1 MKVDNLPAGYY
12 KASTESGFYF
22 WDGFGANKPNQV
34 RGRLLLIG
42 CFDMSKEAQFGC
54 VKYASTENYGLNFSD
69 SSTCSSTAFGA
80 LIIDNVPADVN
91 DRILLQNQNDK
102 TQNGIYIVTK
112 VGSEN
117 EYFELKRSS
126 DANSIGALAS
136 GKFVFVTG
144 GERFANT
151 CFQLMPYDITK
162 SLGEAQFVFVNL
174 TAEGFY
180 ATTSYGFR
188 LINSIACTD
197 IEAVKNTYSFA
208 CPGFI
213 NASCQ
218 RLLKILVSYDVSVK
232 TVMENLMTKEFEF
245 DTSSSSANGNG
256 VVTGNLVCNNT
267 YNYCG

>member
-1 MKVDNLPAGYY
+1 MKVDNLPVGYY

-34 RGRLLLIG
+34 KGRLLLIG

-54 VKYASTENYGLNFSD
+54 VKYASTINYDLNFSD
-69 SSTCSSTAFGA
+69 SSTCSSVEPMA
-80 LIIDNVPADVN
+80 LTIDNVSAEIN
-91 DRILLQNQNDK
+91 DRILLKDQTNKNE
-102 TQNGIYIVTK
+102 NGIYIVTK
-112 VGSEN
+112 TGSEN
-117 EYFELKRSS
+117 ESFELKRAS

-136 GKFVFVTG
+136 GKFVFITG
-144 GERFANT
+144 GEVFANN
-151 CFQLMPYDITK
+151 CFQLMPYDVK
-162 SLGEAQFVFVNL
+162 KNLGEAEFIFINL
-174 TAEGFY
+174 TSEGLY

-188 LINSIACTD
+188 LINSIVCTD
-197 IEAVKNTYSFA
+197 IEAIKNTYNFA

-218 RLLKILVSYDVSVK
+218 RLLKILVSYDISVK

-245 DTSSSSANGNG
+245 SSSNVNNGNG